1 MKKIISL
8 ILIAILCLGVLTSC
22 DQLGGVVDSIKDK
35 LGMGEQPVEGPSL
48 DDAAAYLH
56 KIYKDKKEKTDKDF
70 DVVAVIVID
79 GVKFPVTWTSD
90 NANVVVRESTK
101 TGYYTIDLPDLNTEE
116 FSYTLTATISDGN
129 GNSTQKA
136 YSFKVPV
143 IDNSG
148 ITSTPVEGV
157 AYKLFLKQANLGK
170 RYYALNTTQD
180 NANKFINTTEDP
192 KAGAEFFVEKV
203 DGGYKVYTLVD
214 GVKNYIEI
222 HKNDQGKVRIWMT
235 TEATQYYVLD
245 TEANTW
251 VINFE
256 GTNYYLGTYNAF
268 TTIGCSSTYYITGD
282 KAANVGVSQYVVEWV
297 EYTA

>member
-157 AYKLFLKQANLGK
+157 AYK
-170 RYYALNTTQD
+170 
-180 NANKFINTTEDP
+180 
-192 KAGAEFFVEKV
+192 
-203 DGGYKVYTLVD
+203 
-214 GVKNYIEI
+214 
-222 HKNDQGKVRIWMT
+222 
-235 TEATQYYVLD
+235 
-245 TEANTW
+245 
-251 VINFE
+251 
-256 GTNYYLGTYNAF
+256 
-268 TTIGCSSTYYITGD
+268 IGR
-282 KAANVGVSQYVVEWV
+282 AHV
-297 EYTA
+297 

>member
-90 NANVVVRESTK
+90 NANIVVRESTK

-148 ITSTPVEGV
+148 ITSTPVEGI

-180 NANKFINTTEDP
+180 NANKFINRKTFSIGITTFSDNSL
-192 KAGAEFFVEKV
+192 
-203 DGGYKVYTLVD
+203 T
-214 GVKNYIEI
+214 
-222 HKNDQGKVRIWMT
+222 GKLR
-235 TEATQYYVLD
+235 Y
-245 TEANTW
+245 
-251 VINFE
+251 
-256 GTNYYLGTYNAF
+256 
-268 TTIGCSSTYYITGD
+268 
-282 KAANVGVSQYVVEWV
+282 
-297 EYTA
+297 